1 VITRRG
7 LLALAAVALLAPV
20 AAPLGVSGWAV
31 AAGDLLVVAAI
42 AADWLSVRPATIEV
56 DRPEQ
61 GPFSVGRPNPVA
73 LTVWNAGPSRV
84 LVVAEAEP
92 AAAELEPVT
101 HRLRMA
107 AGEER
112 VLQAH
117 LTPSRRGPLRFAA
130 VEVRMFGPLGMAFR
144 ERSFKATAAAAAVWP
159 DVLQLRDERLLPP
172 GRRLGGARLRRAE
185 AAGREF
191 ESLRDYVPG
200 DEYRRIA
207 WKATARRGKPVVAVQ
222 QPERRQTLLL
232 VLEAGRLM
240 LGEGGGGLAKLDRA
254 VNAAVMLAAVARE
267 SDDAV
272 GVATFADR
280 PQASLPPAARAGQVR
295 RVVDVLAR
303 AEPWLVEPDWA
314 RGLAEAGRL
323 SRRRAMV
330 VVFSDALYLET
341 DPLLAARLG
350 RLARRHLVVF
360 ASLRDAGLAAMAEQP
375 VAGGATLYERG
386 LATAVLGRR
395 AGALS
400 RLERGGVNI
409 LDAAPEL
416 LTAEIVHRFRA
427 LRAGGVL

>member
-1 VITRRG
+1 
-7 LLALAAVALLAPV
+7 
-20 AAPLGVSGWAV
+20 
-31 AAGDLLVVAAI
+31 
-42 AADWLSVRPATIEV
+42 
-56 DRPEQ
+56 
-61 GPFSVGRPNPVA
+61 
-73 LTVWNAGPSRV
+73 
-84 LVVAEAEP
+84 
-92 AAAELEPVT
+92 
-101 HRLRMA
+101 
-107 AGEER
+107 
-112 VLQAH
+112 
-117 LTPSRRGPLRFAA
+117 
-130 VEVRMFGPLGMAFR
+130 
-144 ERSFKATAAAAAVWP
+144 
-159 DVLQLRDERLLPP
+159 
-172 GRRLGGARLRRAE
+172 
-185 AAGREF
+185 
-191 ESLRDYVPG
+191 
-200 DEYRRIA
+200 
-207 WKATARRGKPVVAVQ
+207 VVAVQ

-240 LGEGGGGLAKLDRA
+240 LGEGGGGLGKLDRA

-280 PQASLPPAARAGQVR
+280 PQASLPPSARAGQVR

-303 AEPWLVEPDWA
+303 ADARLVEPDWA

-375 VAGGATLYERG
+375 VADGAALYERG

-400 RLERGGVNI
+400 RLERGGVHV
-409 LDAAPEL
+409 LDAAPDM
-416 LTAEIVHRFRA
+416 LTAEIVRRFRA

>member
-1 VITRRG
+1 MITRRG

-31 AAGDLLVVAAI
+31 AAGDLLVAAAI
-42 AADWLSVRPATIEV
+42 AADWLSVRPSTVEV
-56 DRPEQ
+56 ERPEQ

-73 LTVWNAGPSRV
+73 LTVRNAGPSR
-84 LVVAEAEP
+84 LLAVAEAEP
-92 AAAELEPVT
+92 AAAALEPLT

-107 AGEER
+107 AGEEL
-112 VLQAH
+112 VLEAE
-117 LTPSRRGPLRFAA
+117 LTPSRRGPLRFSA
-130 VEVRMFGPLGMAFR
+130 VEVRAFGPLGLAFR
-144 ERSFKATAAAAAVWP
+144 ERSFPATAAAAAVWP
-159 DVLQLRDERLLPP
+159 DVIQLRDERLLPP
-172 GRRLGGARLRRAE
+172 GRRLGGSRLRRAE

-200 DEYRRIA
+200 DEYRRIS

-240 LGEGGGGLAKLDRA
+240 LGEGGGGLGKLDRA

-280 PQASLPPAARAGQVR
+280 PQASLPPSARAGQVR

-303 AEPWLVEPDWA
+303 ADPRLVEPDWA

-375 VAGGATLYERG
+375 VADGPALYERG

-400 RLERGGVNI
+400 RLERGGVHV
-409 LDAAPEL
+409 LDAAPDM
-416 LTAEIVHRFRA
+416 LTAEIVRRFRA